1 MDDRVLA
8 HPIFVG
14 TQLDTLRPLLTG
26 VKVRVFGAGE
36 IVSRPDTS
44 WPVMQ
49 LLVEGRLCLFEL
61 TRDGRRIIL
70 DHVEAGGVDGMVM
83 AGRRGH
89 FGVALE
95 RSRVAALGPDLIA
108 NLIHLDP
115 QFAINLLR
123 AAGERLQRREEQL
136 ERLTLRDPAQR
147 LTGQLLALSAHVTG
161 ASGMYSIP
169 RVSHEALGDMLGLAR
184 ETVTLHL
191 GKLRR
196 LGAVRVE
203 GDRFVLDRE
212 LLTTIND
219 RQHEASA
226 RRASWLPRVV
236 PS

>member
-1 MDDRVLA
+1 
-8 HPIFVG
+8 
-14 TQLDTLRPLLTG
+14 
-26 VKVRVFGAGE
+26 
-36 IVSRPDTS
+36 
-44 WPVMQ
+44 
-49 LLVEGRLCLFEL
+49 CLFEL

-70 DHVEAGGVDGMVM
+70 DHLDQGDVDGMIM

-89 FGVALE
+89 FAVAME
-95 RSRVAALGPDLIA
+95 RSRVAALGPALIA
-108 NLIHLDP
+108 NLIHVDP

-147 LTGQLLALSAHVTG
+147 LAGQLLALSDHVTG
-161 ASGMYSIP
+161 ADGLCSIP

-203 GDRFVLDRE
+203 GDRFVIDRE
-212 LLTTIND
+212 LLTAVND
-219 RQHEASA
+219 RQYDETAGRA
-226 RRASWLPRVV
+226 RWLPRVV

>member
-1 MDDRVLA
+1 MDDGVLA
-8 HPIFVG
+8 HPIFAG
-14 TQLDTLRPLLTG
+14 TQHDTLKPLLAG
-26 VKVRVFGAGE
+26 VKARVFAAGE
-36 IVSRPDTS
+36 TVSRPETS

-70 DHVEAGGVDGMVM
+70 DYVHAGGVDGMVV

-89 FGVALE
+89 FAVALE
-95 RSRVAALGPDLIA
+95 RSRVAAMGPALIA

-123 AAGERLQRREEQL
+123 AAGERLQRREEQIR
-136 ERLTLRDPAQR
+136 RLTLRDPAQR
-147 LTGQLLALSAHVTG
+147 LAGQLLALSDHVSAAGRTC
-161 ASGMYSIP
+161 SIP

-191 GKLRR
+191 GKLRS

-203 GDRFVLDRE
+203 GGQFVLDRD

-219 RQHEASA
+219 RQQEDTA
-226 RRASWLPRVV
+226 RRARWLPRVV

>member
-1 MDDRVLA
+1 MDDRVVA
-8 HPIFVG
+8 HPIFAG
-14 TQLDTLRPLLTG
+14 TQVDTLRPLLAG
-26 VKVRVFGAGE
+26 VKARVFVAGE
-36 IVSRPDTS
+36 IVSRPEMG

-49 LLVEGRLCLFEL
+49 LLLDGRLCLFQL

-70 DHVEAGGVDGMVM
+70 DYVEPGGVDGMVM

-95 RSRVAALGPDLIA
+95 RSRVAALGPALIA

-123 AAGERLQRREEQL
+123 AAGVRLQRREEQL

-147 LTGQLLALSAHVTG
+147 LAGQLLALSEHVSG
-161 ASGMYSIP
+161 AGGTCAIP
-169 RVSHEALGDMLGLAR
+169 RMSHEAMGDMLGLAR

-203 GDRFVLDRE
+203 GGRFVLDRE
-212 LLTTIND
+212 LLTAVHD
-219 RQHEASA
+219 RQDEEPPVAQAGSPA
-226 RRASWLPRVV
+226 
-236 PS
+236 